1 MHQQSRGALSAPP
14 ASRCA
19 LVPLAV
25 RLCIALAAAT
35 LSCTGSRSDD
45 EAREREAGRVDS
57 SATTAAAA
65 DPADSTCVK
74 VGLWSDCNVADR
86 LERAGL
92 IARRTDQPVRHD
104 YLSVAGTA
112 YRIGN
117 DELQVFIYPSA
128 EARERDSMR
137 LDSTTAAPPGARRD
151 WPSTPTLIVSNN
163 LLAIMLSRREQQIER
178 VQLALTAG
186 LPSGDR

>member
-1 MHQQSRGALSAPP
+1 M
-14 ASRCA
+14 
-19 LVPLAV
+19 
-25 RLCIALAAAT
+25 
-35 LSCTGSRSDD
+35 
-45 EAREREAGRVDS
+45 
-57 SATTAAAA
+57 
-65 DPADSTCVK
+65 
-74 VGLWSDCNVADR
+74 
-86 LERAGL
+86 
-92 IARRTDQPVRHD
+92 RHD

-137 LDSTTAAPPGARRD
+137 LDSTTAAPPGARQG

-186 LPSGDR
+186 LPSGER

>member
-1 MHQQSRGALSAPP
+1 
-14 ASRCA
+14 
-19 LVPLAV
+19 V
-25 RLCIALAAAT
+25 ALAARLCLALVAAA
-35 LSCTGSRSDD
+35 LSCTGSRPDD
-45 EAREREAGRVDS
+45 EARERETGRVDT
-57 SATTAAAA
+57 SATTAAA

-92 IARRTDQPVRHD
+92 IARRVSQRVRHD

-137 LDSTTAAPPGARRD
+137 LDSTTAAPRGARQD

-163 LLAIMLSRREQQIER
+163 LLAILLSRREQQIER

-186 LPSGDR
+186 LPSGEQ